1 MIRLWSRGY
10 TATKRWG
17 SKVSQTVRGCD
28 MTFPRI
34 ALRYAIFG
42 MLFPVSMLAQQ
53 SPPVPAAPV
62 REFPVVLQQNVVA
75 GKTPVGT
82 KVKAKLTVATL
93 ENGTVIP
100 RNAVFSGEVLESA
113 EKTSADPSRLTIR
126 MDSAVWKDG
135 TAPIKAYLT
144 AWYYPPVEQSGQD
157 LQYGPTQ
164 SAKGTWNG
172 AGEYP
177 GPNTH
182 VYRPFPTGDSDP
194 KSSIPETPNSV
205 PGSHRVAMK
214 DIDSENASDG
224 AIALVSKHR
233 NIKLDHFTTYVL
245 VTGDAVPA
253 K

>member
-1 MIRLWSRGY
+1 M
-10 TATKRWG
+10 
-17 SKVSQTVRGCD
+17 
-28 MTFPRI
+28 FPR
-34 ALRYAIFG
+34 
-42 MLFPVSMLAQQ
+42 MLFGLLAPCMLLPVSMLAQQ
-53 SPPVPAAPV
+53 SPAPAAAPA
-62 REFPVVLQQNVVA
+62 REFPVVLQQNIVA

-82 KVKAKLTVATL
+82 KIKAKLMIATL

-100 RNAVFSGEVLESA
+100 KNTVFSGEVLESA
-113 EKTSADPSRLTIR
+113 EKTATSPSRLTIR
-126 MDSAVWKDG
+126 MDSAAWKDG
-135 TAPIKAYLT
+135 TASLKAYLT

-194 KSSIPETPNSV
+194 KSSIPDTPNSV
-205 PGSHRVAMK
+205 PGSHRVPLK
-214 DIDSENASDG
+214 DVDSEGASDG
-224 AIALVSKHR
+224 TVTLVSKHR
-233 NIKLDHFTTYVL
+233 TIKLDHFTTYVL
-245 VTGDAVPA
+245 VTGDPAPA